1 METYEAMRQFADSWA
16 LLAMMIFFVSV
27 VLWVW
32 FGPNASKHAAEAA
45 KIPFDEKPAKR
56 GAHKKAKEAP
66 DVQSGS

>member
-16 LLAMMIFFVSV
+16 LLAMMLFFIGV

-45 KIPFDEKPAKR
+45 QIPFDEKPANR
-56 GAHKKAKEAP
+56 DAKNDTKEVS
-66 DVQSGS
+66 DVH